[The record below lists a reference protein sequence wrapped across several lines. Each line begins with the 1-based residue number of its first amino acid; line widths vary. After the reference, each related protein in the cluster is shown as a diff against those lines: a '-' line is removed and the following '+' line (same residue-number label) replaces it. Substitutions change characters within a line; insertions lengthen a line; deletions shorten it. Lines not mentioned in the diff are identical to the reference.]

1 MISDFERD
9 VREKSRLARMAKY
22 RKSGAKSKKCPM
34 STDHMTYKQWKERNG
49 AVMTLKL
56 NEPMKWN
63 EFSVLSPSLQKEYI
77 DHLIEEFGATA
88 TAMSEMLGVSYKM
101 WTKFVKKNDFKFNLH
116 AGRSMSKAQKERW
129 KEFLGEGDGAS
140 GEGADVGGEPAEAA
154 PAEPEPKIEAND
166 TPPMQLK
173 EFTMEFSGAI
183 DALGIA
189 DMIWRLVGEHATG
202 TVKLTVTTQ

>member
-1 MISDFERD
+1 
-9 VREKSRLARMAKY
+9 
-22 RKSGAKSKKCPM
+22 
-34 STDHMTYKQWKERNG
+34 MTYKQWKERNG

-56 NEPMKWN
+56 NEPMKWD
-63 EFSVLSPSLQKEYI
+63 EFSVLSPTLQKEYI

-140 GEGADVGGEPAEAA
+140 GEWADVGGEPAEAAAPAAEAAAPAAEAA